1 MKKKV
6 AFITGI
12 SGMVGSHLAEYLIKN
27 TNFNI
32 VGMIRKRSSLK
43 NIANLTK
50 NINEGNRVKLVYAD
64 LKDSISINKAIKE
77 TKPNQVYHLAA
88 QSDPKTSFD
97 IPLETN
103 EVNIKGTI
111 RLLEACNE
119 CASKSLI
126 HICSSSEV
134 YGRVNKKFL
143 PI

>member
-50 NINEGNRVKLVYAD
+50 NINEVNLSMIDHGNSYL
-64 LKDSISINKAIKE
+64 
-77 TKPNQVYHLAA
+77 
-88 QSDPKTSFD
+88 D
-97 IPLETN
+97 IEQDTVSN
-103 EVNIKGTI
+103 Y
-111 RLLEACNE
+111 R
-119 CASKSLI
+119 
-126 HICSSSEV
+126 
-134 YGRVNKKFL
+134 GRWE
-143 PI
+143 PQDYE